1 MNTKKLGS
9 ALAAGM
15 LSAALVLAGC
25 GGAASDPAAADKAD
39 GQTSESV
46 DASTDKLVGGWQ
58 AFGET
63 TLACTDEE
71 KAIFDKAVDGLDG
84 VNYEPVRVLGTQVV
98 AGMNYAFLARG
109 TTVTAEPVTQWYVLV
124 AYRDLDGN
132 VSLTSVQ
139 PIELAEP
146 KVTDEAASDNIVGG
160 WAIPDPADSSLESQ
174 IQLEP
179 QGASVAFTKA
189 MESYDGMTLN
199 PVATLGTQLVS
210 GTNYL
215 VLCEGMPEGGSN
227 IQLYLA
233 TVYADLD
240 GGARIADVRGFDL
253 LGYLE

>member
-25 GGAASDPAAADKAD
+25 GGTASDPAAADKTE
-39 GQTSESV
+39 GQATESV

-98 AGMNYAFLARG
+98 AGTNYAFLARG
-109 TTVTAEPVTQWYVLV
+109 TTVAAEPVTQWYVLV

-146 KVTDEAASDNIVGG
+146 KVTDEATSDNIAGG
-160 WAIPDPADSSLESQ
+160 WAINDSVGSSLESQ
-174 IQLEP
+174 TQLEP
-179 QGASVAFTKA
+179 QEADEAFTTA
-189 MESYDGMTLN
+189 SDSYDGITLH
-199 PVATLGTQLVS
+199 PLTTLGTQLVS

-215 VLCEGMPEGGSN
+215 VLCEGVPEGGTN
-227 IQLYLA
+227 AQLYLA
-233 TVYADLD
+233 TIYADLD
-240 GGARIADVRGFDL
+240 GGAQITDMRGFNL